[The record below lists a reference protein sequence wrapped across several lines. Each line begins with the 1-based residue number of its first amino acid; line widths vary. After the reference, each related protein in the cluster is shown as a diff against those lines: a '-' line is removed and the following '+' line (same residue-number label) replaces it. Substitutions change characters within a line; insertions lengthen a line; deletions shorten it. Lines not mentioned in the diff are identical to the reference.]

1 MADKRSLELI
11 LHNEVQEL
19 LDNFASVMR
28 VHVVFFGRDGEV
40 LRQGR
45 GEGDQ
50 NDGIEAEDVPGRVQ
64 GHNGHSVEGLPPDE
78 FPKVGE
84 LKEASVLARKILRLT
99 ARVGG

>member
-1 MADKRSLELI
+1 MTEKRSLELI

-45 GEGDQ
+45 GECNCRFFQ
-50 NDGIEAEDVPGRVQ
+50 LVQ
-64 GHNGHSVEGLPPDE
+64 QRFSVE
-78 FPKVGE
+78 KC
-84 LKEASVLARKILRLT
+84 LKLDR
-99 ARVGG
+99 